1 MEKLAKVF
9 MRSGRL
15 RKKTEK
21 PEKTYFED
29 PNYVETRKSVEAFAR
44 RFKYYLLFSI
54 LYGLIFINY
63 IDIIICGSAYHAYH
77 LWLGIMYFFPFIA
90 LSIFFRRNWQL
101 TIGLGIIASLMND
114 VFYGIASNIMGRP
127 LDLTRYYTLWLIP
140 SNATLFQLNLGFTI
154 IPVFSW
160 MMAISIYA
168 RIIAVY
174 FLIRAWKAQAK
185 IRYLTVDEIRF
196 AVENFL

>member
-1 MEKLAKVF
+1 MVD
-9 MRSGRL
+9 L

-21 PEKTYFED
+21 PEKTCIED
-29 PNYVETRKSVEAFAR
+29 PNYVETRKTVQVFDR

-63 IDIIICGSAYHAYH
+63 IDIIICGAANHAYH
-77 LWLGIMYFFPFIA
+77 LWLGIMYFLPFVT

-101 TIGLGIIASLMND
+101 TLGLGIIASLMND
-114 VFYGIASNIMGRP
+114 VFYGVASNIIGKP
-127 LDLTRYYTLWLIP
+127 LDLTRYYNLWLIP
-140 SNATLFQLNLGFTI
+140 SNATIFQLNLGFTI
-154 IPVFSW
+154 TPVFSW

-174 FLIRAWKAQAK
+174 FLIRTWKAQVK
-185 IRYLTVDEIRF
+185 IRYLTVNDIRS
-196 AVENFL
+196 VLETFL